1 MTQHSK
7 TDMQSTSVDTNKPQI
22 SAKAAVNIE
31 GTITEV
37 STNGKSF
44 KVGDLWVTVTNK
56 TQ

>member
-1 MTQHSK
+1 
-7 TDMQSTSVDTNKPQI
+7 MQSTSVDTNKPQI